1 MRVEG
6 SASGGTT
13 EAPAMVE
20 ADPRR
25 RLRQIFAV
33 VAAVLFLLA
42 AAMPQNLVALL
53 DKGRTDPVSRAALE
67 AARGFEAAM
76 SVIGTPQLYEGL
88 RERFQ
93 RLRQ

>member
-1 MRVEG
+1 MRAEG
-6 SASGGTT
+6 SAGGGTT
-13 EAPAMVE
+13 ETPVGVD

-25 RLRQIFAV
+25 RLRQVFAI
-33 VAAVLFLLA
+33 VAAVLVLLA

-67 AARGFEAAM
+67 AARGLEAAM
-76 SVIGTPQLYEGL
+76 SAIGTPQLYEGL